1 MNICNQGNQGNH
13 GNEGNKGKSVH
24 RNTGNN
30 GNYLNVI
37 IIKFVV
43 AVKYKVVI
51 IVLRSLCKIS
61 GIFVGF

>member
-1 MNICNQGNQGNH
+1 VNVCNQGNQGSH
-13 GNEGNKGKSVH
+13 GNKGNNRKSVH
-24 RNTGNN
+24 RNIGNN

-37 IIKFVV
+37 IIKSVV
-43 AVKYKVVI
+43 AVNYKVVK